1 MTTRCAFLVLDG
13 VLDCSHN
20 TFVPA
25 LCMAYNDIWSSPE
38 FQNYPFGQRPV
49 YIPVLIFFWGGGYDA
64 VCVGDFRNFTLRQ
77 SVLLDAPV
85 APPPNCR
92 RRYVQTPLT
101 QRHFG
106 SIQHFGYPDDV
117 RKEGNCVQ
125 AAGSRN
131 GRAGIMVDDDDDDDN
146 DNNNN
151 KSTKHFLC
159 EITLRVS

>member
-85 APPPNCR
+85 APPPKL
-92 RRYVQTPLT
+92 QTPVCPNAT
-101 QRHFG
+101 DTKTFR
-106 SIQHFGYPDDV
+106 QHPAFRISGWCSEG
-117 RKEGNCVQ
+117 RKL
-125 AAGSRN
+125 
-131 GRAGIMVDDDDDDDN
+131 RAGCWEP
-146 DNNNN
+146 
-151 KSTKHFLC
+151 KWPCRHYGWWWWWWW
-159 EITLRVS
+159 